1 MKQLI
6 LLGGGHSHALVL
18 NHWRRRR
25 LREVNLTLVSD
36 VRYGPYSGM
45 LPGYLGGFYAYD
57 ETHLD
62 LLALAESAGAELIL
76 DRAVGLDAQARC
88 LTLSG
93 GRRLDFDLLSLDI
106 GSTPALDEI
115 AGQEAIT
122 PAKPVPQFLQA
133 WERFLTEPGPVA
145 IIGAGIGGIELA
157 LNIEARLRREGILKP
172 EIFLF
177 HRGPRLL
184 DGYPPPV
191 GAFLLDLL
199 RSRGVRISL
208 NAAVTAVTE
217 RRLLSAQGEFG
228 PFAWVIGVTQSQAP
242 GWLKTSGLETD
253 AGGFIAVNAY
263 LQSLSHPRIFAAGD
277 IASLSLR
284 PLPKAGVFAVRQG
297 LPLARNLENALQQ
310 RPLRPYRPQRRYLS
324 LIGAGDQRALALWGA
339 CWGYSPLYWRWK
351 EYLDRRFM
359 AQFPRTTAPVLGQQ
373 NFAISEDNAQELEN
387 IPAEDDSTSIV
398 PPVAL
403 QSDPRSGGF

>member
-1 MKQLI
+1 MKRLI

-18 NHWRRRR
+18 NRWRRRR

-62 LLALAESAGAELIL
+62 LLALAETAGAELIL
-76 DRAVGLDAQARC
+76 DRAVGLDAQAC
-88 LTLSG
+88 SLSLG
-93 GRRLDFDLLSLDI
+93 SGQRLNFDLLSLDI
-106 GSTPALDEI
+106 GSTPALDKI
-115 AGQEAIT
+115 AGQEGIT

-157 LNIEARLRREGILKP
+157 LNIEACLRREGMLKP
-172 EIFLF
+172 EISLF
-177 HRGPRLL
+177 HRGPCLL
-184 DGYPPPV
+184 DGYSPPV

-199 RSRGVRISL
+199 RSRGVQVEL
-208 NAAVTAVTE
+208 NAAVSSVVEQRVMA
-217 RRLLSAQGEFG
+217 AQREFG

-242 GWLKTSGLETD
+242 AWLKTSGLETD
-253 AGGFIAVNAY
+253 SGGFIAVNSY
-263 LQSLSHPRIFAAGD
+263 LQSLSHPWIFAAGD
-277 IASLSLR
+277 IASFSSR

-297 LPLARNLENALQQ
+297 LPLARNLENALQE
-310 RPLRPYRPQRRYLS
+310 RPLRSYRPQRRYLS
-324 LIGAGDQRALALWGA
+324 LIGAGDQTALALWGA
-339 CWGYSPLYWRWK
+339 YWGYSPLYWRWK

-359 AQFPRTTAPVLGQQ
+359 AQFPRTTAPVLEQQ
-373 NFAISEDNAQELEN
+373 SLAIFGDNAQELEN
-387 IPAEDDSTSIV
+387 IAVEGDSTSSD
-398 PPVAL
+398 PPAAP
-403 QSDPRSGGF
+403 QSDPRSEGF